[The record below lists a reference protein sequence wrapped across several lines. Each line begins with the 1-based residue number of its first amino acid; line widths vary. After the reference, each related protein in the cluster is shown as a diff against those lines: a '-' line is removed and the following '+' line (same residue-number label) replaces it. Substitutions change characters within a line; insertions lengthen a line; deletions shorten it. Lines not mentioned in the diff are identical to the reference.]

1 MKRDDL
7 KSMSAKTL
15 TIIGNVASGKSTLM
29 PILVKSLGAHAVDA
43 DDLFQTSDPFA
54 KPYLADMKRWAFAN
68 ETWLTIERIKI
79 LRAELGKRK
88 QGITII
94 DSGLLMSW
102 VYTYSHLLVGNIT
115 DDEWR
120 LYHTLYDE
128 LTDGLF
134 KNTHVVKL
142 SYSMDTLM
150 ERLKKRG
157 RDYELAFYTREY
169 LGQLEL
175 GLSAL
180 HEKLTSKD
188 VKVIEVTEEFVTD
201 FENNPDDAKK
211 IITHISAQIKG

>member
-1 MKRDDL
+1 MNT
-7 KSMSAKTL
+7 TL
-15 TIIGNVASGKSTLM
+15 TIIGNIASGKSTLM
-29 PILVKSLGAHAVDA
+29 PILVKSLGAHAVNA
-43 DDLFQTSDPFA
+43 DELFQTTDPFA

-68 ETWLTIERIKI
+68 ETWLTMERIKI
-79 LRAELGKRK
+79 LRTELEKK
-88 QGITII
+88 NKGITVI

-115 DDEWR
+115 DDEWQ

-128 LTDGLF
+128 LTGNLF
-134 KNTHVVKL
+134 QNTHVVKL

-169 LGQLEL
+169 LGQLEM

-180 HEKLTSKD
+180 HEKLRAKN
-188 VKVIEVTEEFVTD
+188 VKVIEVTEEFITD
-201 FENNPDDAKK
+201 FENDPKDTQTLV
-211 IITHISAQIKG
+211 THISTQLKG

>member
-1 MKRDDL
+1 
-7 KSMSAKTL
+7 MSTQTL

-29 PILVKSLGAHAVDA
+29 PILTNALGAHAVDA
-43 DDLFQTSDPFA
+43 DDLFQTSDPFS

-68 ETWLTIERIKI
+68 ETWLTMERIKI
-79 LRAELGKRK
+79 LRTELAKKK
-88 QGITII
+88 QGLTII

-115 DDEWR
+115 DDEWA
-120 LYHTLYDE
+120 LYHGLYDE

-134 KNTHVVKL
+134 QNTHVVKL

-180 HEKLTSKD
+180 HEKLKEKN
-188 VKVIEVTEEFVTD
+188 VKVIEIDETFALD
-201 FENNPDDAKK
+201 FEKNPEEAKK
-211 IITHISAQIKG
+211 ISTHISAQIKG

>member
-1 MKRDDL
+1 
-7 KSMSAKTL
+7 MSTQTL

-29 PILVKSLGAHAVDA
+29 PILVKALKAYPVDA

-68 ETWLTIERIKI
+68 ETWLTMERIKI
-79 LRAELGKRK
+79 LRGELRK
-88 QGITII
+88 KKQKLTII

-115 DDEWR
+115 EDEWS

-134 KNTHVVKL
+134 ANTHVVKL

-180 HEKLTSKD
+180 YEKLLQKN
-188 VKVIEVTEEFVTD
+188 VKVIEVTEEFVSD
-201 FENNPDDAKK
+201 FENNQDDCSK
-211 IITHISAQIKG
+211 IISHISAQLKG

>member
-1 MKRDDL
+1 MT
-7 KSMSAKTL
+7 KTL

-29 PILVKSLGAHAVDA
+29 PILVKSLPAHAIDA
-43 DDLFQTSDPFA
+43 DDLFQTSDPFS

-68 ETWLTIERIKI
+68 ETWLTLERIKI
-79 LRAELGKRK
+79 LRAELGKK
-88 QGITII
+88 KSGITVI

-102 VYTYSHLLVGNIT
+102 VYTYSHFMVGNIT
-115 DDEWR
+115 EDEWN
-120 LYHTLYDE
+120 LYHALYDE

-134 KNTHVVKL
+134 QNTHVVKL
-142 SYSMDTLM
+142 TYSMDTLM

-180 HEKLTSKD
+180 NDKLKEKG
-188 VKVIEVTEEFVTD
+188 VKVIEITEEFALD
-201 FENNPDDAKK
+201 FENNPAEAIK
-211 IITHISAQIKG
+211 IRTHISKQIE

>member
-7 KSMSAKTL
+7 KIMSAKTL

-115 DDEWR
+115 DDEWN